1 MWTTTRFG
9 IITLSSGNTS
19 ETNGEGKTMTN
30 FRAYHTLR
38 ETCEGS
44 REILHLPPQ
53 KEDQIPA
60 DFYATEEITQEIEPG
75 PKTPNE

>member
-1 MWTTTRFG
+1 
-9 IITLSSGNTS
+9 
-19 ETNGEGKTMTN
+19 MTN